1 MLKLCPW
8 KKNIIKHENVTI
20 SNEEVGV
27 IRASQ
32 VNTRSVNTDIDVDF
46 GNCSNYACPFY
57 DEEGSVW
64 CRRVSLERG
73 KE

>member
-8 KKNIIKHENVTI
+8 KKTVMKHNVLET
-20 SNEEVGV
+20 SFSHDAQSAFNSTNE
-27 IRASQ
+27 
-32 VNTRSVNTDIDVDF
+32 DVSIDF

-57 DEEGSVW
+57 DESRSVW

-73 KE
+73 EE